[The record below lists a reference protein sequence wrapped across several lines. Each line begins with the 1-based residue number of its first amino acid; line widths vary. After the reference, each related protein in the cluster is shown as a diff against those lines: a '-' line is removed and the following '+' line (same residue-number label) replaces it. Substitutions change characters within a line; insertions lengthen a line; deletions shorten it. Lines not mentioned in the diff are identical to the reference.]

1 MDEAVA
7 VLMLTICLVVYGLTL
22 AAAGFIIIN
31 EFDNE
36 EDEKWKNLILL

>member
-22 AAAGFIIIN
+22 AAAGFIFIN
-31 EFDNE
+31 EIDNE
-36 EDEKWKNLILL
+36 EDEK